1 MRVPA
6 RLVVSGLGLCLTLLT
21 AACHKQDNGVQATSA
36 QAVSVVPAQMQT
48 LSRSVPASGPV
59 AAWEDMQLGVELSGL
74 RVTQLLVDVG
84 QQVQKGELLLALD
97 HRSLDSDLAQANA
110 NVQQAQA
117 GAELALSKY
126 TRGQS
131 LVEGHY
137 ISASNLDE
145 LRAARAQAEAQ
156 LGTARAVRDTAAL
169 RRSYAELRAPDAGLI
184 SKRLVQPGQV
194 VAAGSE
200 LLRLIRQNRLEWRA
214 DLPEAQL
221 AQVRVGQDVILDGSG
236 VHGRVRAVTPGVDS
250 STRTGT
256 AYVDLPQPKQV
267 QPGAYVQGR
276 ILIGRGAGLVVPI
289 SAVLR
294 RDGHAYVFVV
304 RDGKHATRVRVEPG
318 SSDGG
323 QVEIHSGLKAG
334 EQVVSAGAGFLSDGD
349 LIRIVAASGSAP

>member
-323 QVEIHSGLKAG
+323 QVEIRSGLKAG